1 MFETLFT
8 YPRVL
13 RRHREGPLAEE
24 RAACHLQ
31 TRPALAGTRTSD
43 ISPANPTQSPRRTRH
58 TTAPLASISCPS
70 RFERHHAADP
80 GRGEFPGAN
89 GALAHPH
96 APQIRR
102 RCAIRRSPSGPH
114 ATCLRN
120 VPSNRQERWLARQ
133 GPPKHRHPRSP
144 TARAA

>member
-24 RAACHLQ
+24 RAACHLE

-43 ISPANPTQSPRRTRH
+43 ISPANPTHNRTARVN
-58 TTAPLASISCPS
+58 LMSISLRATP
-70 RFERHHAADP
+70 R
-80 GRGEFPGAN
+80 GRPRPGEFPGAN

-96 APQIRR
+96 APQIQKAMRNPTFTKWSSR
-102 RCAIRRSPSGPH
+102 DLSPKRP
-114 ATCLRN
+114 
-120 VPSNRQERWLARQ
+120 E
-133 GPPKHRHPRSP
+133 
-144 TARAA
+144 